1 MSPTMKRRMSEGNQ
15 EQVLNFS
22 PFHFLL
28 NHKDGDSLG
37 TTLRKMFNSKQNRPL
52 SMSMESTLTT
62 SVSFPLKSQ
71 LTICDKDDWV
81 PLTKEMM
88 LEWKTPNVGFEKLL
102 ATKEGRKLFDDFLKK
117 EHSAENLHFW
127 IACERLK
134 MVSEEKKFND
144 HVEFLFKI
152 YIEPSAINE
161 VDGVLAVLCSV

>member
-1 MSPTMKRRMSEGNQ
+1 MFNR
-15 EQVLNFS
+15 
-22 PFHFLL
+22 
-28 NHKDGDSLG
+28 KDGDSLG

-88 LEWKTPNVGFEKLL
+88 IEWKMPNVGFEKLL

-161 VDGVLAVLCSV
+161 VDGVFLAVRCSVAK

>member
-1 MSPTMKRRMSEGNQ
+1 M
-15 EQVLNFS
+15 
-22 PFHFLL
+22 L

-37 TTLRKMFNSKQNRPL
+37 TTLRKTFRPRTPRTQKRPM
-52 SMSMESTLTT
+52 SMNMESTLTT
-62 SVSFPLKSQ
+62 SVTFPLKSQ
-71 LTICDKDDWV
+71 LTICDDNDWE

-161 VDGVLAVLCSV
+161 VDGVLTIFCSVAKK

>member
-1 MSPTMKRRMSEGNQ
+1 
-15 EQVLNFS
+15 
-22 PFHFLL
+22 
-28 NHKDGDSLG
+28 
-37 TTLRKMFNSKQNRPL
+37 
-52 SMSMESTLTT
+52 MESTLTT

-71 LTICDKDDWV
+71 LTICDDNDWE

-161 VDGVLAVLCSV
+161 VYGVLAVLCSVKKGFEPNKEICFLFDI